1 MFQTPIVWPNV
12 VLFTLYHIIAL
23 QGLYYIATLKTNLR
37 TLIWAFLV
45 LVLAGQGITSGVHR
59 LWAHKSY
66 KAKLPLRLFLC
77 LCQTI
82 SFQNSIYEWARD
94 HRAHHKFSDTDAD
107 PHNINR
113 GFFFAHMGWLLV
125 RKHPQVKI
133 KGQLIDL
140 SDLESD
146 SVVQFQRKYYH
157 VLAPICCFVVPTIV
171 PWYLWEENF
180 YTSFCVC
187 MLRYLMS
194 LHFTWLV
201 NSAAHMWGYKPYDR
215 SIKPS
220 ENRVVAKL
228 TMGEGW
234 HNYHHTFPWDYKAA
248 ELDTY
253 NGNLSTA
260 FIDLMAQ
267 LGWAYDLK
275 TVPLDVVRKRA
286 LRTGQ

>member
-12 VLFTLYHIIAL
+12 ILFILYHAIAL
-23 QGLYYIATLKTNLR
+23 QGWYYFITFQTNLR
-37 TLIWAFLV
+37 TIFW
-45 LVLAGQGITSGVHR
+45 AGQGITSGVHR
-59 LWAHKSY
+59 LWSHRSY
-66 KAKLPLRLFLC
+66 KAKLPLRIFLC

-107 PHNINR
+107 PHNIKR

-125 RKHPQVKI
+125 RKHPQVKM

-140 SDLESD
+140 SDLEND
-146 SVVQFQRKYYH
+146 PVVRFQKKYYH
-157 VLAPICCFVVPTIV
+157 VLAPLCCFVVPTMV
-171 PWYLWEENF
+171 PWYFWKENF
-180 YTSFCVC
+180 YVSFCVC
-187 MLRYLMS
+187 MLRYLIS

-201 NSAAHMWGYKPYDR
+201 NSAAHLWGFKPYDR
-215 SIKPS
+215 FIKPS
-220 ENRVVAKL
+220 ENQIVAKL

-248 ELDTY
+248 ELDSY

-260 FIDLMAQ
+260 FIDLMAKI
-267 LGWAYDLK
+267 GWAYDLK
-275 TVPLDVVRKRA
+275 TVPLDVIRKRV